1 MTMPCSIAGDMSIGH
16 AGFSPAPITPS
27 GGAAARVLVM
37 GSIPHVANDLIGP
50 HVLGQAVH
58 TGMVQKVSTTVVV
71 DGDGQ
76 QLGLARLMDKGDC
89 QSLILGSAATVM
101 VGG

>member
-16 AGFSPAPITPS
+16 AGFSPAAITPV
-27 GGAAARVLVM
+27 GGAAAKVLVM
-37 GSIPHVANDLIGP
+37 GSPPHVADDVIAP

-58 TGMVQKVSTTVVV
+58 GGTVADVSTTVLAESKGV
-71 DGDGQ
+71 
-76 QLGLARLMDKGDC
+76 ARLMDKGDC
-89 QSLILGSAATVM
+89 QSLILGSAGTVM

>member
-16 AGFSPAPITPS
+16 AGFSPAPITPTT
-27 GGAAARVLVM
+27 ATVLVM
-37 GSIPHVANDLIGP
+37 GAPPHVVGDLIGP

-58 TGMVQKVSTTVVV
+58 TGTVQKVSTTVVTAE
-71 DGDGQ
+71 GAK
-76 QLGLARLMDKGDC
+76 GLARLMDKGDC

>member
-16 AGFSPAPITPS
+16 AGFSPAPITPI
-27 GGAAARVLVM
+27 GGAAAKVLVM
-37 GSIPHVANDLIGP
+37 GSIPHVAGDPIGP

-58 TGMVQKVSTTVVV
+58 AGAVQKVSTTVVTAK
-71 DGDGQ
+71 GAK
-76 QLGLARLMDKGDC
+76 GLARLMDKGDC

>member
-27 GGAAARVLVM
+27 GGAAAKVMVM
-37 GSIPHVANDLIGP
+37 GSIPHVATAVIGP
-50 HVLGQAVH
+50 HVLGLSAHAGTVLE
-58 TGMVQKVSTTVVV
+58 VSTTVLAVNKGV
-71 DGDGQ
+71 
-76 QLGLARLMDKGDC
+76 ARLMDKGDC

>member
-16 AGFSPAPITPS
+16 AGFSPAPITPL
-27 GGAAARVLVM
+27 GGAAAKVLVM
-37 GSIPHVANDLIGP
+37 GSIPHVAQDVIGV

-58 TGMVQKVSTTVVV
+58 TGLVQKVSTTVLA
-71 DGDGQ
+71 GG
-76 QLGLARLMDKGDC
+76 LGLARLMDKGDC